1 MPQLYDNPDQEALH
15 LKAMQSLATETGH
28 ELARVKRIY
37 EFELAKL
44 QSGAHVREFVLL
56 LSARRARETLRQSES
71 SASPELEPA

>member
-15 LKAMQSLATETGH
+15 LKAMKSIAAETGN
-28 ELARVKRIY
+28 EFARVKQIY

-56 LSARRARETLRQSES
+56 LSARRARETLRQSAS
-71 SASPELEPA
+71 SASSQLEPA